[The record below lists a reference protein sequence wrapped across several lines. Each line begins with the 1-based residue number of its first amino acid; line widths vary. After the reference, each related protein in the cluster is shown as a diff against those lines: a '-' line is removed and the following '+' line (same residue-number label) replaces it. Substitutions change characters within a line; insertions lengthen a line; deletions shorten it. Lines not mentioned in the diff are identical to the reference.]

1 MKKIIIFLILQI
13 NAFSIGFLNKQFNA
27 NIVETSKNSKKE
39 YLLVYKPDEIKL
51 VMNYPTVNKGE
62 IYTYKN
68 NKKYIYYPL
77 LEQTVE
83 QEFVN
88 EDIDFFNILNKIKD
102 IKKTQIINGK
112 KYIVKNDKL
121 EKIESS
127 DYTVK
132 FTYNKNN
139 MPSKVVFDSKN
150 YDKVEFEWKY

>member
-1 MKKIIIFLILQI
+1 M
-13 NAFSIGFLNKQFNA
+13 
-27 NIVETSKNSKKE
+27 
-39 YLLVYKPDEIKL
+39 YKPDEIKL

-102 IKKTQIINGK
+102 IKKTQIIDGK